1 MLQNATKAITSAFS
15 GSFIKKLSQYLH
27 DCVREEVKSS
37 TFRNLK
43 GDKDNKWWVVPG
55 KEELFT
61 NFDAPLMLDGSDSLL
76 TELML
81 QGEMSQ
87 KEKYLIYGY
96 LFLTGKSSSRG
107 KNNDFL
113 TPLLYAPCTLKR
125 EGMKISCTL
134 QEEVLSLN
142 TGALAQ
148 LMKREDEA
156 EVDAMFAGL
165 LDVVPELPLTQESL
179 DIFLTTLH
187 SLVPEL
193 KDDEDYNKAA
203 ESFYGEMSE
212 RVKNKI
218 FEPRANEPQGRSPYS
233 ENYDEVFKEGD
244 EDFDFDSID
253 EMSKMPKIK
262 VEKLVLDRTQA
273 VILTKRPTVTAGVL
287 HELTQIGEKSS
298 GVIRE
303 NTLNVI
309 NQEYLASSGKI
320 SQKIKDVTGEFKDF
334 FPITPLSLSDSQEE
348 VIKKIEEHDFL
359 AVYGPPGTGKSQTI
373 VNLVSHLIAKEKS
386 VLVVSRMDKA
396 IDVVAERLNELNA
409 PYLALRC
416 GRANYQKQLNFQLQD
431 LLSNKV
437 DLDFGF
443 EDAVLVDVK
452 DMESLLGEI
461 KRLEESVNKIIK
473 LEETYS
479 ELEVEEAES
488 KLAIGELRF
497 VQKRLKLGEIH
508 TVRKALKDVS
518 AKLDEIGRQL
528 NFFEK
533 IKLNWDLGKIKK
545 MLGLQNTLAAR
556 GAGVDNDEM
565 LARLGIELDCEELT
579 AKLLDTENKIY
590 KIGNLQ
596 QILKKI
602 AALKAKQKNLAVE
615 ILKNKRRK
623 ALKDLLCDQSKRQRL
638 IVHSRSLVS
647 KKQHL
652 QNRLLEKEDFKP
664 LLAAFPCWCATT
676 YAISNSIPLKS
687 GMFDVVII
695 DEASQCDIA
704 SCFPVLYRAKKA
716 VIVGDD
722 KQLPHLSFLE
732 KAKEQ
737 SFLNQ
742 YGIEDKYQLM
752 WRFRTNSMFD
762 LANYYSTSPVL
773 LDEHFRS
780 TKPIIEFSSSE
791 FYGGR
796 IKIMK
801 PYLSCGG
808 AIEVVTV
815 QNAKVDY
822 DATRNHIEAEALIAK
837 LRDIIAADQGGDGK
851 KPVSIGIVSPFRAQ
865 VDLIKRDILRH
876 FDGETILKHQIEVGT
891 AHTFQGDE
899 RDIMLAS
906 WAIAPNSKFQ
916 SLMFLQK
923 PNLFNVAITRA
934 RKKIINFVS
943 REIGDLPVGLLRDYL
958 EYARAYGL
966 ETQTNTFKNEFEKEV
981 YREINKVLFE
991 QGGDFKVYAG
1001 VEAGG
1006 VIADI
1011 VIEAGTKRIA
1021 IECDGEK
1028 DNTPSRTNPAKK
1040 QAILER
1046 CGFSVLRVVK
1056 REWNLSKQVPLD
1068 RILACI

>member
-43 GDKDNKWWVVPG
+43 GDKDNKWWVIPG
-55 KEELFT
+55 EEKLLST
-61 NFDAPLMLDGSDSLL
+61 FDAPLMLDGSNSDLR
-76 TELML
+76 TL
-81 QGEMSQ
+81 QTQGCLS
-87 KEKYLIYGY
+87 KERYLIYGY
-96 LFLTGKSSSRG
+96 LFLTGKSKAK
-107 KNNDFL
+107 KNNEFL
-113 TPLLYAPCTLKR
+113 TPLLYASCNL
-125 EGMKISCTL
+125 EAVGEKISCTL
-134 QEEVLSLN
+134 QEETLSLN

-148 LMKREDEA
+148 LMKSEDEA
-156 EVDAMFAGL
+156 EIDAMLEAL
-165 LDVVPELPLTQESL
+165 LNVVPDLPLTQESL
-179 DIFLTTLH
+179 NIFLTTLQ
-187 SLVPEL
+187 SIIPEL
-193 KDDEDYNKAA
+193 KDDEGFDKAA
-203 ESFYGEMSE
+203 ESFY
-212 RVKNKI
+212 
-218 FEPRANEPQGRSPYS
+218 S
-233 ENYDEVFKEGD
+233 ENFDEVFKESDD
-244 EDFDFDSID
+244 EDDFDSL
-253 EMSKMPKIK
+253 EEANKAPKIK

-273 VILTKRPTVTAGVL
+273 IILTKRPTVTAGVL

-298 GVIRE
+298 GVMRE

-309 NQEYLASSGKI
+309 NQEYLTSKGKI
-320 SQKIKDVTGEFKDF
+320 NQKIKDGTGELKDF
-334 FPITPLSLSDSQEE
+334 FPITPLSLSDSQED
-348 VIKKIEEHDFL
+348 VIKKIEENDFL
-359 AVYGPPGTGKSQTI
+359 AVYGPPGPGKSQTI
-373 VNLVSHLIAKEKS
+373 VNLVAHLIAKDKS

-396 IDVVAERLNELNA
+396 IDVVAQRLNELNA

-437 DLDFGF
+437 DLDEDFV
-443 EDAVLVDVK
+443 DAVLVDVG
-452 DMESLLGEI
+452 DMEGLLGEI
-461 KRLEESVNKIIK
+461 KRLEDSVNKIIK
-473 LEETYS
+473 LEEAYC
-479 ELEVEEAES
+479 ELEIEEAQS
-488 KLAIGELRF
+488 KLAIGEMRF
-497 VQKRLKLGEIH
+497 VKKPLKLSEIRI
-508 TVRKALKDVS
+508 VRKALEDVNS
-518 AKLDEIGRQL
+518 KAERSL
-528 NFFEK
+528 NFFQK

-545 MLGLQNTLAAR
+545 MLALKN
-556 GAGVDNDEM
+556 VDNDEM
-565 LARLGIELDCEELT
+565 LSRLGVELDCEELS
-579 AKLLDTENKIY
+579 AKLLDIENKIY
-590 KIGNLQ
+590 KIGNMQ
-596 QILKKI
+596 QILNKI
-602 AALKAKQKNLAVE
+602 TSLKAKQKKLAVD

-638 IVHSRSLVS
+638 IVHSRSLIS

-704 SCFPVLYRAKKA
+704 SCFPILYRAKKA

-780 TKPIIEFSSSE
+780 TKPIIEFSSNE

-801 PYLSCGG
+801 PFLSAEG
-808 AIEVVTV
+808 AIEVVGV
-815 QNAKVDY
+815 PNAKVDY
-822 DATRNHIEAEALIAK
+822 DATRNHVEAEALIKK
-837 LRDIIAADQGGDGK
+837 LCDIIAEDNGE
-851 KPVSIGIVSPFRAQ
+851 KPVSIGVVSPFRAQ

-876 FDGETILKHQIEVGT
+876 FDSETILKHDIEIGT

-899 RDIMLAS
+899 KDIILAS
-906 WAIAPNSKFQ
+906 WAIASNSKPQ

-934 RKKIINFVS
+934 RKKIINFIS
-943 REIGDLPVGLLRDYL
+943 REINELPVGMLRDYL
-958 EYARAYGL
+958 EYARAYSI
-966 ETQTNTFKNEFEKEV
+966 ESISNTFKNEFEKEV
-981 YREINKVLFE
+981 YREISKSLFE
-991 QGGDFKVYAG
+991 RGDDFKVLAG
-1001 VEAGG
+1001 IEAGG
-1006 VIADI
+1006 VSADI
-1011 VIEAGTKRIA
+1011 VVEYDNKLVA
-1021 IECDGEK
+1021 IECDGAQ
-1028 DNTPSRTNPAKK
+1028 DSVSARVNPAKK
-1040 QAILER
+1040 QTILER
-1046 CGFSVLRVVK
+1046 CGFKVIRVGK
-1056 REWNLSKQVPLD
+1056 REWNLSKQVCLD
-1068 RILACI
+1068 RIMACL

>member
-1 MLQNATKAITSAFS
+1 MLQNATSAITSAFS

-43 GDKDNKWWVVPG
+43 GDKDNIIYPICTG
-55 KEELFT
+55 RELPELLVNLDT
-61 NFDAPLMLDGSDSLL
+61 PLLLDGSDSTLR
-76 TELML
+76 ML
-81 QGEMSQ
+81 QTQGCLS

-96 LFLTGKSSSRG
+96 LFLSGKSEAR
-107 KNNDFL
+107 KNNEFL
-113 TPLLYAPCTLKR
+113 TPLLYAPCSL
-125 EGMKISCTL
+125 EAVGEKISCTL
-134 QEEVLSLN
+134 SEEILSLN
-142 TGALAQ
+142 IGALVQ
-148 LMKREDEA
+148 FIKSEDEA
-156 EVDAMFAGL
+156 EVDAMLEAL
-165 LDVVPELPLTQESL
+165 LNVVPELPLTQENL
-179 DIFLTTLH
+179 NIFLTTLK
-187 SLVPEL
+187 SLIPEI
-193 KDDEDYNKAA
+193 KEDDDLDEAA
-203 ESFYGEMSE
+203 STFYS
-212 RVKNKI
+212 KN
-218 FEPRANEPQGRSPYS
+218 YS
-233 ENYDEVFKEGD
+233 EFKENE
-244 EDFDFDSID
+244 EDFDFDCDFDSREEI
-253 EMSKMPKIK
+253 MKAPRVKAK
-262 VEKLVLDRTQA
+262 KLMYDWTQA
-273 VILTKRPTVTAGVL
+273 IILTKRPTVTAGVL

-309 NQEYLASSGKI
+309 NQEYLASKGKMH
-320 SQKIKDVTGEFKDF
+320 QKIKDGEGEFKDF

-443 EDAVLVDVK
+443 EDAVLVDIK
-452 DMESLLGEI
+452 DMENLLGEI

-473 LEETYS
+473 LEEVYS
-479 ELEVEEAES
+479 ELEIEEAES
-488 KLAIGELRF
+488 RLAIGELRF
-497 VQKRLKLGEIH
+497 INKRLKLGEVH
-508 TVRKALKDVS
+508 TLRKALEDVA
-518 AKLDEIGRQL
+518 AKLDGTERQL

-533 IKLNWDLGKIKK
+533 IKFNWDLNKIKK
-545 MLGLQNTLAAR
+545 TLALKN
-556 GAGVDNDEM
+556 VDNDEM

-602 AALKAKQKNLAVE
+602 AALKAKQKNLAVD

-638 IVHSRSLVS
+638 IVHSRSLIS
-647 KKQHL
+647 KKQAL

-801 PYLSCGG
+801 PYLSCGDT
-808 AIEVVTV
+808 IEVVSV

-822 DATRNHIEAEALIAK
+822 DATRNHVEAEALIAK
-837 LRDIIAADQGGDGK
+837 LRDIIAADTGE
-851 KPVSIGIVSPFRAQ
+851 KPASIGVVSPFRAQ

-906 WAIAPNSKFQ
+906 WAIASNSKPQ

-934 RKKIINFVS
+934 RKKIINFIS
-943 REIGDLPVGLLRDYL
+943 RDVNDLPVGLLRDYL
-958 EYARAYGL
+958 EYARAYAL
-966 ETQTNTFKNEFEKEV
+966 EDAANTFKNEFEKEV
-981 YREINKVLFE
+981 YREISKALFE
-991 QGGDFKVYAG
+991 KSDDFKVYAG

-1006 VIADI
+1006 VSADI
-1011 VIEAGTKRIA
+1011 VLEINGKRIA

-1028 DNTPSRTNPAKK
+1028 DNVPARVTPAKK

-1046 CGFSVLRVVK
+1046 CGFTVLRVAK
-1056 REWNLSKQVPLD
+1056 REWHLSKQVPLD
-1068 RILACI
+1068 RIMACI